1 MFAGI
6 GDQVMYLD
14 ERCEGDYRIYV
25 GALEAPQGGGYEASV
40 VIYRTRGTRV
50 GAAEAYRDTRLCG
63 GHRWESPDDA
73 LQFAMARGRD
83 MVLSR
88 SKLLHC

>member
-1 MFAGI
+1 MF
-6 GDQVMYLD
+6 LD
-14 ERCEGDYRIYV
+14 ERSEGDYRIYV

-40 VIYRTRGTRV
+40 VIYRTRGARV

-63 GHRWESPDDA
+63 GHRWESADDA

-88 SKLLHC
+88 SKLLNC